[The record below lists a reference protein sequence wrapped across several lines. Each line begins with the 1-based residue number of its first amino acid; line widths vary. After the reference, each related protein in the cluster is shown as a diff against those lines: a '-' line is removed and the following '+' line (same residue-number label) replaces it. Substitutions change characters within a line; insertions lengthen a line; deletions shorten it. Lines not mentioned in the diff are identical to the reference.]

1 MQKNTNSREH
11 CLLCCNAV
19 HFEDSSVF
27 RRYISAPSSGS
38 KSTPRNKSAETK
50 SACRLLLLV
59 SGSSETWRSLRTTR
73 HYKPEER
80 TLDHGRRQD
89 YFRGADRFPGGG
101 GSQDFFPRRAAKLPG
116 RGSRTICLQTLNWLI
131 LHFNFSPQNSA
142 GGNKRQGCHPPTPA
156 PMLLIV
162 TVVRHHI
169 QEVTSPVILVLLF
182 DNRPWRYSSY

>member
-1 MQKNTNSREH
+1 
-11 CLLCCNAV
+11 
-19 HFEDSSVF
+19 
-27 RRYISAPSSGS
+27 
-38 KSTPRNKSAETK
+38 
-50 SACRLLLLV
+50 
-59 SGSSETWRSLRTTR
+59 
-73 HYKPEER
+73 
-80 TLDHGRRQD
+80 
-89 YFRGADRFPGGG
+89 
-101 GSQDFFPRRAAKLPG
+101 
-116 RGSRTICLQTLNWLI
+116 LQTLNWLI